1 MRKSH
6 AYKKYSTFKWGGS
19 MATNELDIQF
29 IVSSIRK
36 ENAAVSALL
45 NRQQQILW
53 KYQSSNLIYPDTNAN
68 SNYVVFKTSNYKTQD
83 DRLESDINI
92 EVINLINPNIQFINE
107 LIVSFKQCSLIDE
120 VSLNLARGTLS
131 NSHIN
136 KISTP
141 NIEY

>member
-1 MRKSH
+1 MRKSD

-29 IVSSIRK
+29 ILSSIRK
-36 ENAAVSALL
+36 ANAAVSALL

-53 KYQSSNLIYPDTNAN
+53 KYQSSNLIFPDTKAN
-68 SNYVVFKTSNYKTQD
+68 SNYVVFKTSDYKTKY

-92 EVINLINPNIQFINE
+92 EVINLIYSNIQFINE
-107 LIVSFKQCSLIDE
+107 LIVSFKQSSLTDE
-120 VSLNLARGTLS
+120 VSLNLARGNLS
-131 NSHIN
+131 SLYISQ
-136 KISTP
+136 ISTP